1 MTVGEKEIAKIDS
14 IQFEKSK
21 QQLSKSESKPS
32 TEKLEVASTQF
43 ETSKPLIKL
52 QLKALIACD
61 LWEMNEY
68 YQIMNVDNE
77 ALQKALEIL
86 QTPGAYEK
94 ILK

>member
-1 MTVGEKEIAKIDS
+1 
-14 IQFEKSK
+14 
-21 QQLSKSESKPS
+21 
-32 TEKLEVASTQF
+32 
-43 ETSKPLIKL
+43 
-52 QLKALIACD
+52 
-61 LWEMNEY
+61 MNEY